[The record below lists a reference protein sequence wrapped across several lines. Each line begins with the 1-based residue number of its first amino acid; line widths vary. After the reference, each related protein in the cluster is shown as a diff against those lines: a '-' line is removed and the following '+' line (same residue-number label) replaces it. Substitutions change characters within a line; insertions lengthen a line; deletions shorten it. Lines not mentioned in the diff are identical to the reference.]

1 MGSAWR
7 GLKTALAAIVNWRF
21 FKPAVFVACAVE
33 LVWLSYDF
41 YLVWTLKDTS
51 ALGVDPKKTLLH
63 ETGQTALLIL
73 LITLSVTP
81 FRRIFSINGIV
92 RVRRMLGL
100 WSFTYALAH
109 LTIYLGFDQLCFSA
123 AGCQWRDIWDD
134 IGKRPFIFMGM
145 LAFVCLLLLALTST
159 TGWVRRLK
167 KKLDAPASDC
177 LCGRRGGGDP
187 LHLDPEVRHQRAA
200 EVDGLAGRAAA
211 LPRRL
216 GHFQAS
222 SGSQKAGKLLEINGL
237 GLKMACRSPLR
248 AANSTLLMPENH
260 NIVGPARGRP
270 ISSVPCISRSSTSK
284 RESRC

>member
-7 GLKTALAAIVNWRF
+7 GLQKALAAIVNWRF
-21 FKPAVFVACAVE
+21 FKPVVFIACAVE

-92 RVRRMLGL
+92 RVRRMLGV

-109 LTIYLGFDQLCFSA
+109 LSIYLGFDQLCFSE
-123 AGCQWRDIWDD
+123 AGCQWRDIWQD
-134 IGKRPFIFMGM
+134 IAKRPFIFMGM
-145 LAFVCLLLLALTST
+145 LAFTCLLLLAITST

-167 KKLDAPASDC
+167 KNWTRLHRIVYVAGAAGATHFIWIQKSDISEPLKWTAWLVGLFLFRIGWAIFKRRQPVRKPAT
-177 LCGRRGGGDP
+177 
-187 LHLDPEVRHQRAA
+187 A
-200 EVDGLAGRAAA
+200 
-211 LPRRL
+211 
-216 GHFQAS
+216 
-222 SGSQKAGKLLEINGL
+222 
-237 GLKMACRSPLR
+237 
-248 AANSTLLMPENH
+248 
-260 NIVGPARGRP
+260 
-270 ISSVPCISRSSTSK
+270 
-284 RESRC
+284 